1 MADGGVPKDVAA
13 HDTPFSV
20 QQWPQSHST
29 STANTRTVAPPG
41 CLDFGLLLTLCSP
54 QTEDV
59 RKEVAGLQAE
69 AAALRAGTGAD
80 SAVTVLPGLLS
91 KAARVYRSLYA
102 SVLKAGAQ
110 PPPEVLPSALGL
122 ATWMDDALAGAADW
136 NDLDDVA
143 RGYVIVNA
151 LPMHARA
158 PPKAAAAQNG
168 FADGFGDS
176 AFGAPAAPAFGGHAA
191 AAPAASV
198 PSVAPQAPAAPA
210 VTAAAPAPPAAVH
223 VAEAAARVFSEAPAF
238 GASAAGPAAAKTGGS
253 PGPASAGVTG
263 AGGGGGFEE
272 DNAFGVP
279 AFGAAPAAAP
289 AQAAQPQQAAPPAA
303 TVPPAATGFGF
314 EDSAFS

>member
-1 MADGGVPKDVAA
+1 MVDILASGSQWIACKAPDNHIQP
-13 HDTPFSV
+13 HPWSDTVIRTLCEVNTYATFQPFSHLV
-20 QQWPQSHST
+20 CIHS
-29 STANTRTVAPPG
+29 
-41 CLDFGLLLTLCSP
+41 LLLS
-54 QTEDV
+54 QTEGV

-80 SAVTVLPGLLS
+80 SAVTVLPDLLS
-91 KAARVYRSLYA
+91 RAARAYRSLYA

-158 PPKAAAAQNG
+158 PPKAQNG

-176 AFGAPAAPAFGGHAA
+176 AFGAPAAPAFGSPAA
-191 AAPAASV
+191 PTATSVPSAAPAATT
-198 PSVAPQAPAAPA
+198 PINAPAQQ
-210 VTAAAPAPPAAVH
+210 PAAVH
-223 VAEAAARVFSEAPAF
+223 VSEAAARVFNEPPAF
-238 GASAAGPAAAKTGGS
+238 GAPATAPTAKTGAS
-253 PGPASAGVTG
+253 QGPASGGATG
-263 AGGGGGFEE
+263 SGGGGFEE
-272 DNAFGVP
+272 DNAFGAP
-279 AFGAAPAAAP
+279 AFGTTAPGGTAP
-289 AQAAQPQQAAPPAA
+289 AQQPQQATAPAPPAS
-303 TVPPAATGFGF
+303 TGFGF